1 MPTPSNTF
9 ATMTI
14 QEFQSRTQVSVDVSE
29 FESITTVYMQSDVDK
44 DTFCKMWRKMNA
56 TRVMAAN
63 EQAKKQQTIDKVFS
77 MVMTNP
83 EWKDVEHY
91 NDIAVAVLSSKDKA
105 LIESI
110 GISLESEPDNNGF
123 RHFKRFRELRPEI
136 NAFLKNA

>member
-1 MPTPSNTF
+1 
-9 ATMTI
+9 MTI

-44 DTFCKMWRKMNA
+44 DTFCKMWCKMNA
-56 TRVMAAN
+56 TRVMAAK
-63 EQAKKQQTIDKVFS
+63 EQAMKQQTIDKVFS

-83 EWKDVEHY
+83 EWTDVEHY

>member
-1 MPTPSNTF
+1 
-9 ATMTI
+9 MTI

-44 DTFCKMWRKMNA
+44 DTFCKMWCKMNA
-56 TRVMAAN
+56 TRVMAAK

-83 EWKDVEHY
+83 EWTDVEHY

-110 GISLESEPDNNGF
+110 GISLESEPDNNRF

>member
-1 MPTPSNTF
+1 
-9 ATMTI
+9 MTI

-29 FESITTVYMQSDVDK
+29 FESFTTVYMQSDVDK
-44 DTFCKMWRKMNA
+44 DTFCKMWRNMNA
-56 TRVMAAN
+56 TRVMAAKG
-63 EQAKKQQTIDKVFS
+63 QAKKQQTIDKVFS

-83 EWKDVEHY
+83 EWTDVEHY
-91 NDIAVAVLSSKDKA
+91 NDIAVAVLSSNDKA

>member
-1 MPTPSNTF
+1 
-9 ATMTI
+9 MTI
-14 QEFQSRTQVSVDVSE
+14 QEFQLRTQVSVDVSE

-56 TRVMAAN
+56 TRVMAAKG
-63 EQAKKQQTIDKVFS
+63 QAKKQQTIDKVFS

-83 EWKDVEHY
+83 EWTDVEHY

-105 LIESI
+105 MIESI

>member
-1 MPTPSNTF
+1 
-9 ATMTI
+9 MTI

-29 FESITTVYMQSDVDK
+29 FESITTMYMKSDVDK

-56 TRVMAAN
+56 TRVMAAK
-63 EQAKKQQTIDKVFS
+63 EQVKKQQTIDKVFS

-83 EWKDVEHY
+83 EWTDVEHY
-91 NDIAVAVLSSKDKA
+91 NDIAVVILSSKDKA

>member
-1 MPTPSNTF
+1 
-9 ATMTI
+9 MTI

-44 DTFCKMWRKMNA
+44 DTYCKMWCKVNA
-56 TRVMAAN
+56 TRVMAAK

-83 EWKDVEHY
+83 EWTDVEHY

>member
-1 MPTPSNTF
+1 
-9 ATMTI
+9 MTI

-56 TRVMAAN
+56 TRVMAAK
-63 EQAKKQQTIDKVFS
+63 EQSKKQQTIDKVFS

-83 EWKDVEHY
+83 EWTDVEHY

>member
-1 MPTPSNTF
+1 
-9 ATMTI
+9 MTI

-44 DTFCKMWRKMNA
+44 DTFCKMWRNMNA
-56 TRVMAAN
+56 TRVMAAKV
-63 EQAKKQQTIDKVFS
+63 QAKKQQTIDKVFS

-83 EWKDVEHY
+83 EWTDVEHY

>member
-1 MPTPSNTF
+1 
-9 ATMTI
+9 MTI

-44 DTFCKMWRKMNA
+44 DTFCKMWCKMNA
-56 TRVMAAN
+56 TRVMAAK

-83 EWKDVEHY
+83 EWTDVEHY

-123 RHFKRFRELRPEI
+123 RHFKRFRELRPQI

>member
-1 MPTPSNTF
+1 
-9 ATMTI
+9 MTI

-56 TRVMAAN
+56 TRVMAAKW
-63 EQAKKQQTIDKVFS
+63 QAKKQQTIDKVLS

-83 EWKDVEHY
+83 EWTNVEHY

>member
-1 MPTPSNTF
+1 
-9 ATMTI
+9 MTI

-56 TRVMAAN
+56 TRVMAAKG
-63 EQAKKQQTIDKVFS
+63 QAKKQQTIDKVFS

-83 EWKDVEHY
+83 EWTDVEHY
-91 NDIAVAVLSSKDKA
+91 NDIAVAVLSSKNKA

-110 GISLESEPDNNGF
+110 GISLVSEPDNNGF

>member
-1 MPTPSNTF
+1 
-9 ATMTI
+9 MTI

-44 DTFCKMWRKMNA
+44 DTFCKMWCKMNA
-56 TRVMAAN
+56 TRVMAAK

-83 EWKDVEHY
+83 EWTDVEHY
-91 NDIAVAVLSSKDKA
+91 NDIAVAILSSKDKA

>member
-1 MPTPSNTF
+1 
-9 ATMTI
+9 MTI
-14 QEFQSRTQVSVDVSE
+14 QEFQSRIQVSVDVSE
-29 FESITTVYMQSDVDK
+29 FESFTTVYMQSDVDK

-56 TRVMAAN
+56 TRVMAAKG
-63 EQAKKQQTIDKVFS
+63 QAKKQQTIDKVFS

-83 EWKDVEHY
+83 EWTDVEHY

-110 GISLESEPDNNGF
+110 CISLESEPDNNGF

>member
-1 MPTPSNTF
+1 
-9 ATMTI
+9 MTI
-14 QEFQSRTQVSVDVSE
+14 QEFQSRIQVSVDVSE
-29 FESITTVYMQSDVDK
+29 FESFTTVYMQSDVDK

-56 TRVMAAN
+56 TRVMAAKG
-63 EQAKKQQTIDKVFS
+63 QAKKQQTIDKVFS

-83 EWKDVEHY
+83 EWTDVEHY
-91 NDIAVAVLSSKDKA
+91 NDVAVAVLSSKDKA

>member
-1 MPTPSNTF
+1 
-9 ATMTI
+9 MTI

-29 FESITTVYMQSDVDK
+29 FESITMVYMQSDVDK

-56 TRVMAAN
+56 TRVMAAKGK
-63 EQAKKQQTIDKVFS
+63 AKKQQTIDKVFS

-83 EWKDVEHY
+83 EWTDVEHY

>member
-1 MPTPSNTF
+1 
-9 ATMTI
+9 MTI

-44 DTFCKMWRKMNA
+44 DTFCKMWCKMNA
-56 TRVMAAN
+56 TRVMAAKK
-63 EQAKKQQTIDKVFS
+63 QAKKQQTIDKVFS

-83 EWKDVEHY
+83 EWTDVEHY

>member
-1 MPTPSNTF
+1 
-9 ATMTI
+9 MTI

-56 TRVMAAN
+56 TRVMAAKG
-63 EQAKKQQTIDKVFS
+63 QAKKQQTIDKVFS

-83 EWKDVEHY
+83 EWTDVEHY
-91 NDIAVAVLSSKDKA
+91 NDIAVAVLSSNDKA

-136 NAFLKNA
+136 NAFLKTA

>member
-1 MPTPSNTF
+1 
-9 ATMTI
+9 MTI

-44 DTFCKMWRKMNA
+44 DTFCKMWCKMNA
-56 TRVMAAN
+56 TRVMAAK

-83 EWKDVEHY
+83 EWTDVEHY

-105 LIESI
+105 LLESI

>member
-1 MPTPSNTF
+1 
-9 ATMTI
+9 MTI

-29 FESITTVYMQSDVDK
+29 FESFTTVYMQSDVDK
-44 DTFCKMWRKMNA
+44 DTICKMWRKMNE
-56 TRVMAAN
+56 TRVMAAKG
-63 EQAKKQQTIDKVFS
+63 QAKKQQTIDKVFS

-83 EWKDVEHY
+83 EWTDVEHY
-91 NDIAVAVLSSKDKA
+91 NDIAVAVLSSNDKA

>member
-1 MPTPSNTF
+1 
-9 ATMTI
+9 MTI

-44 DTFCKMWRKMNA
+44 DTFCKMWCKMNA
-56 TRVMAAN
+56 TRVMAAK

-83 EWKDVEHY
+83 EWTDVEHY
-91 NDIAVAVLSSKDKA
+91 NNIAVAVLSSKDKA

>member
-1 MPTPSNTF
+1 
-9 ATMTI
+9 MTI

-56 TRVMAAN
+56 TRVMDAKG
-63 EQAKKQQTIDKVFS
+63 QDKKQQTIDKVLS
-77 MVMTNP
+77 MMMVNP
-83 EWKDVEHY
+83 EWTDVEHY

>member
-1 MPTPSNTF
+1 
-9 ATMTI
+9 MTI

-44 DTFCKMWRKMNA
+44 DTFCKMWCKMNA
-56 TRVMAAN
+56 TRVTAAK

-83 EWKDVEHY
+83 EWTDVEHY

>member
-1 MPTPSNTF
+1 
-9 ATMTI
+9 MTI

-44 DTFCKMWRKMNA
+44 DTFCKMWRKMNE
-56 TRVMAAN
+56 TRVMAAK

-77 MVMTNP
+77 MVMANP
-83 EWKDVEHY
+83 EWTDVEHY

-123 RHFKRFRELRPEI
+123 RHFKIFRELRPEI

>member
-1 MPTPSNTF
+1 
-9 ATMTI
+9 MTI

-56 TRVMAAN
+56 TRVMAAK

-83 EWKDVEHY
+83 EWTDVEHY
-91 NDIAVAVLSSKDKA
+91 NDIAVVVLSSKDKS
-105 LIESI
+105 LIEPI

-123 RHFKRFRELRPEI
+123 RHFKRFSELRPEI

>member
-1 MPTPSNTF
+1 
-9 ATMTI
+9 MTI

-44 DTFCKMWRKMNA
+44 DTFCKMWCKMNE
-56 TRVMAAN
+56 TRVMAAKK
-63 EQAKKQQTIDKVFS
+63 QAKKQQTIDKVFS

-83 EWKDVEHY
+83 EWTDVEHY

>member
-1 MPTPSNTF
+1 
-9 ATMTI
+9 MTI

-44 DTFCKMWRKMNA
+44 DTFCKMWCKMNA
-56 TRVMAAN
+56 TRVMAAK

-83 EWKDVEHY
+83 EWTDVEHY

-123 RHFKRFRELRPEI
+123 RHFKRFRELRPKI

>member
-1 MPTPSNTF
+1 
-9 ATMTI
+9 MTI

-83 EWKDVEHY
+83 EWTDVEHY

>member
-1 MPTPSNTF
+1 
-9 ATMTI
+9 MTI

-44 DTFCKMWRKMNA
+44 DTFCKMWCKMNA
-56 TRVMAAN
+56 TRVMAAK

-83 EWKDVEHY
+83 EWTDVEHY

>member
-1 MPTPSNTF
+1 
-9 ATMTI
+9 MTI

-29 FESITTVYMQSDVDK
+29 FESITTVCMQSDVDK

-56 TRVMAAN
+56 TRVMAAKG
-63 EQAKKQQTIDKVFS
+63 QAKKQQTIDKVFS

-83 EWKDVEHY
+83 EWTDVEYY
-91 NDIAVAVLSSKDKA
+91 NDIAIAVLSSKDKA